1 MSYRIILSPD
11 AKADISSAVRW
22 YQRRDLNVAFRF
34 TLETLA
40 VLRRIKRFPYQYP
53 HVKGSIRRARLKRF
67 PYYIYYALNKEG
79 GALVFAVLHQRRSP
93 SIWMDRGNGL
103 N

>member
-34 TLETLA
+34 TLETRA
-40 VLRRIKRFPYQYP
+40 AMSRIARSPYQFP
-53 HVKGSIRRARLKRF
+53 RINGSIRRARLNRF
-67 PYYIYYALNKEG
+67 PYYIYYALNKER
-79 GALVFAVLHQRRSP
+79 GAFVFAVLHQRRNH
-93 SIWMDRGNGL
+93 SIWMDRDNGL

>member
-1 MSYRIILSPD
+1 MSCRIVLSPD
-11 AKADISSAVRW
+11 AKADIGSAVRW

-34 TLETLA
+34 TLETRA
-40 VLRRIKRFPYQYP
+40 TVSRIARSPYQFP
-53 HVKGSIRRARLKRF
+53 CIKGSIRRALLKRF
-67 PYYIYYALNKEG
+67 PYSIYYTLNKD
-79 GALVFAVLHQRRSP
+79 GAAFVFAVLHQRRNH